1 MQNVLSLI
9 MKNLDS
15 YILMFYHFKIS
26 LTPTDFTK
34 RIKIYYL
41 PRSNEQQLQ
50 KQNSYAM
57 KINKRLYNI
66 HSKRCMKITLF
77 KNMEKCRSI

>member
-1 MQNVLSLI
+1 

-26 LTPTDFTK
+26 WTPTDFTK
-34 RIKIYYL
+34 RIKIYNL
-41 PRSNEQQLQ
+41 PRTNEQPLQ
-50 KQNSYAM
+50 KQTIYAM

-66 HSKRCMKITLF
+66 HSKKMHENKIIL
-77 KNMEKCRSI
+77 KYGKMSIDI